1 MDTSYSFQFIN
12 EQFSSS
18 PAGTQSHP
26 SGAGSQFLR
35 PLRGLSPTP
44 SAWVPGFRKVKKIKG
59 LRGGVLMYAAQEIP
73 LIDAEIPEKGHL
85 WMETN

>member
-1 MDTSYSFQFIN
+1 MSN
-12 EQFSSS
+12 
-18 PAGTQSHP
+18 
-26 SGAGSQFLR
+26 FLR

-44 SAWVPGFRKVKKIKG
+44 SGWVPGFRKVKKIKG

-73 LIDAEIPEKGHL
+73 LIDAEIPEKAHL